1 MEGGNGMI
9 SLQSYVSKGK
19 HTLHRWLMDP
29 RTHTV
34 LRALGYLLASFLLSA
49 ASLGNVPLP
58 LSLGLVVACD
68 HWRALLAA
76 VGGCVGYLVFWGKD
90 AYVCLVWL
98 GLGLAAALLTSS
110 KRTGELLVPAV
121 AGLITAACGVLF
133 QLLREDAP
141 PVLLYF
147 LQVALA
153 AAGGW
158 LFARVQRGRNPILDW
173 LACGL
178 GVLSLAQIMPIPYV
192 GLGYIAAGVLVN
204 SSAFP
209 AAALAGLA
217 LDLAQVT
224 PVPMTAV
231 TACACLLR
239 LLPRYPKW
247 LCAFAPCTVYAT
259 CMGLCG
265 QWDLYPLPGLLIG
278 SVVGVFLPGPARTSY
293 RRGET
298 GVAQVRLEMAAG
310 VLSQTRQL
318 LLEVPETAVDEDVLV
333 VRAAE
338 RACSTC
344 PYRKNCKD
352 SKRIAM
358 LSGVLLH
365 KPLLQPEELPI
376 ACRKSGRFLAELH
389 RSQEQLCSILS
400 DRERQREYR
409 AALMQQYSFL
419 TEFLRGLS
427 DQLAKKHPT
436 QVAVYS
442 PRVYCCGN
450 RPQWQNGDRC
460 LRFSGVGCRY
470 YVILCDGM
478 GTGPGAVQEGKAAGE
493 MLRRLL
499 SVGYPAEHAL
509 KSLNSL
515 CALRERAGAVTV
527 DMLELQL
534 DTGKAALYKWGAAPS
549 YLVTALGAE
558 KLGTAG
564 PPPGLSITEG
574 QALSISLSLRRGQ
587 TLILASDGI
596 PEEGALRCCAEHR
609 SADPEE
615 LAQTLLSCA
624 RMGGEDDATVI
635 AISLTGTA
643 E

>member
-1 MEGGNGMI
+1 MS
-9 SLQSYVSKGK
+9 SLHPLVRKGK
-19 HTLHRWLMDP
+19 YTLRRWLMDP
-29 RTHTV
+29 RVHTV
-34 LRALGYLLASFLLSA
+34 LRAVGYALAGFLFSA

-58 LSLGLVVACD
+58 LALGLVVACD
-68 HWRALLAA
+68 RWQALLAA
-76 VGGCVGYLVFWGKD
+76 VGGALGYLLFWGED

-98 GLGLAAALLTSS
+98 ILGLAAAMLAGGS
-110 KRTGELLVPAV
+110 KRTAEFLLPAV
-121 AGLITAACGVLF
+121 AGLVTAACGVLF
-133 QLLREDAP
+133 QLLAEDAP
-141 PVLLYF
+141 SVLLYF
-147 LQVALA
+147 LQVGLA
-153 AAGGW
+153 AGSGW
-158 LFARVQRGRNPILDW
+158 LFARVQRGRNPVFDW
-173 LACGL
+173 ITCGL
-178 GVLSLAQIMPIPYV
+178 GVLALAQIMPFPYV

-217 LDLAQVT
+217 LDLARVT
-224 PVPMTAV
+224 GVPMTAV

-247 LCAFAPCTVYAT
+247 LCAFAPCTVYIT
-259 CMGLCG
+259 IMGISG

-278 SVVGVFLPGPARTSY
+278 GVVGVFLPGPARTSY

-318 LLEVPETAVDEDVLV
+318 LLETRETAVDEDALV

-344 PYRKNCKD
+344 PFRKNCKD
-352 SKRIAM
+352 SKRLAM

-365 KPLLQPEELPI
+365 KPLLNAEELPI
-376 ACRKSGRFLAELH
+376 TCRKSGRFLAELH

-409 AALMQQYSFL
+409 AALMQQYGFL

-427 DQLAKKHPT
+427 DQLARKHATVP
-436 QVAVYS
+436 QVYA
-442 PRVYCCGN
+442 PQIYCCGN
-450 RPQWQNGDRC
+450 RPEWKNGDRC
-460 LRFSGVGCRY
+460 LRFPGVGCRY
-470 YVILCDGM
+470 YVVLCDGM
-478 GTGPGAVQEGKAAGE
+478 GTGPGAVQEGKTAGE

-499 SVGYPAEHAL
+499 SAGYPAAHAL

-534 DTGKAALYKWGAAPS
+534 DSGKATLYKWGAAPS
-549 YLVTALGAE
+549 YIVTAVGAE

-564 PPPGLSITEG
+564 PPPGLSVTDGEELTIPIT
-574 QALSISLSLRRGQ
+574 LRRGQ
-587 TLILASDGI
+587 TVLLVSDGI
-596 PEEGALRCCAEHR
+596 PEEEALHCCAEHR
-609 SADPEE
+609 MAQPEE
-615 LAQTLLSCA
+615 LADRLLSCA

-635 AISLTGTA
+635 AVRLTGTA
-643 E
+643 T

>member
-1 MEGGNGMI
+1 MI
-9 SLQSYVSKGK
+9 SLQSCVRKGK

-34 LRALGYLLASFLLSA
+34 LRAAGYLLASFLLSA

-58 LSLGLVVACD
+58 LSLALVVACD
-68 HWRALLAA
+68 RWQALLAA
-76 VGGCVGYLVFWGKD
+76 VGGCVGYLTFWGKD
-90 AYVCLVWL
+90 GYVCLIWL
-98 GLGLAAALLTSS
+98 GLGLAAALLTGSS
-110 KRTGELLVPAV
+110 KRPGELLSPAV

-141 PVLLYF
+141 SVLLYF

-153 AAGGW
+153 AAGSW
-158 LFARVQRGRNPILDW
+158 LFCRVQRGRNPMLDW
-173 LACGL
+173 LTYGV
-178 GVLSLAQIMPIPYV
+178 GVLALAQIMPIPYV
-192 GLGYIAAGVLVN
+192 GLGYIAAGALVN

-247 LCAFAPCTVYAT
+247 LCAFAPCTLYVT
-259 CMGLCG
+259 FMGLCG

-278 SVVGVFLPGPARTSY
+278 SVVGVFLPGPTRTSY

-318 LLEVPETAVDEDVLV
+318 LLEVPETAVDEDALV

-344 PYRKNCKD
+344 PYRKTCKD

-409 AALMQQYSFL
+409 AALQQQYGFL

-427 DQLAKKHPT
+427 DQLAKKHLP
-436 QVAVYS
+436 QVAVYG

-460 LRFSGVGCRY
+460 LRFPGVGCRY

-478 GTGPGAVQEGKAAGE
+478 GTGPGAVQEGKTAAQ

-499 SVGYPAEHAL
+499 SAGYPAEHAL

-534 DTGKAALYKWGAAPS
+534 DTGKATLYKWGAAPS
-549 YLVTALGAE
+549 YLVSALGAE

-564 PPPGLSITEG
+564 PPPGLSVTDGET
-574 QALSISLSLRRGQ
+574 LTISLSLRRGQ

-596 PEEGALRCCAEHR
+596 PEEEALRCSAEHR

-615 LAQTLLSCA
+615 LAQILLSCA

-635 AISLTGTA
+635 AVSLTGTGG
-643 E
+643 

>member
-1 MEGGNGMI
+1 M
-9 SLQSYVSKGK
+9 
-19 HTLHRWLMDP
+19 
-29 RTHTV
+29 
-34 LRALGYLLASFLLSA
+34 
-49 ASLGNVPLP
+49 
-58 LSLGLVVACD
+58 
-68 HWRALLAA
+68 
-76 VGGCVGYLVFWGKD
+76 
-90 AYVCLVWL
+90 
-98 GLGLAAALLTSS
+98 
-110 KRTGELLVPAV
+110 
-121 AGLITAACGVLF
+121 LF
-133 QLLREDAP
+133 R
-141 PVLLYF
+141 
-147 LQVALA
+147 
-153 AAGGW
+153 
-158 LFARVQRGRNPILDW
+158 
-173 LACGL
+173 
-178 GVLSLAQIMPIPYV
+178 S
-192 GLGYIAAGVLVN
+192 
-204 SSAFP
+204 
-209 AAALAGLA
+209 LA

-265 QWDLYPLPGLLIG
+265 QWDLHPLPGLLIG

-318 LLEVPETAVDEDVLV
+318 LLEVPETAVDEDELV

-442 PRVYCCGN
+442 PRVFCCGN
-450 RPQWQNGDRC
+450 RPQWQNGDHC

-587 TLILASDGI
+587 TLILASVGI

>member
-1 MEGGNGMI
+1 MI
-9 SLQSYVSKGK
+9 SLQSYVRKGK
-19 HTLHRWLMDP
+19 HTLRRWLMDP
-29 RTHTV
+29 RVHTV
-34 LRALGYLLASFLLSA
+34 LRAAGYVLASFLLSA

-68 HWRALLAA
+68 RWQALLAA
-76 VGGCVGYLVFWGKD
+76 AGGCVGYLLFWGED

-98 GLGLAAALLTSS
+98 GLGLGASLLTGNS
-110 KRTGELLVPAV
+110 KRAMEFLMPAV
-121 AGLITAACGVLF
+121 GSLIAAACGVLF
-133 QLLREDAP
+133 QLLAEEAP

-153 AAGGW
+153 AASAW
-158 LFARVQRGRNPILDW
+158 LFARVRRGRNPILDW
-173 LACGL
+173 LTCGL
-178 GVLSLAQIMPIPYV
+178 GVLALAQIMPVPYI
-192 GLGYIAAGVLVN
+192 GFGYIAAGLLVN

-239 LLPRYPKW
+239 LLPKYPKW
-247 LCAFAPCTVYAT
+247 LCAFAPCTVYVAF
-259 CMGLCG
+259 MGLCG

-318 LLEVPETAVDEDVLV
+318 LLQTQEAAVDEDALV

-338 RACSTC
+338 RACGTC

-409 AALMQQYSFL
+409 AALQQQYGFL
-419 TEFLRGLS
+419 TDFLRGLS
-427 DQLAKKHPT
+427 DQLARKHVA
-436 QVAVYS
+436 QVAVYG
-442 PRVYCCGN
+442 PRIYCCGN
-450 RPQWQNGDRC
+450 RPEWKNGDRC
-460 LRFSGVGCRY
+460 LRFPGVGCRY

-478 GTGPGAVQEGKAAGE
+478 GTGPGAVQEGKTAGE

-499 SVGYPAEHAL
+499 SAGYPAEHAL

-534 DTGKAALYKWGAAPS
+534 DTGKATLYKWGAAPS
-549 YLVTALGAE
+549 YLVTAVGAE

-564 PPPGLSITEG
+564 PPPGLSVTDGEEMT
-574 QALSISLSLRRGQ
+574 LNLSLRRGQ
-587 TLILASDGI
+587 TVILASDGI
-596 PEEGALRCCAEHR
+596 PEEEALRCCTEHKN
-609 SADPEE
+609 ADPEE
-615 LAQTLLSCA
+615 LAETLLTCA
-624 RMGGEDDATVI
+624 RIGGEDDATVI
-635 AISLTGTA
+635 AVRLTGTGG
-643 E
+643 

>member
-1 MEGGNGMI
+1 MS
-9 SLQSYVSKGK
+9 SLHPLVRKGK
-19 HTLHRWLMDP
+19 YTLRRWLMDP
-29 RTHTV
+29 RVHTV
-34 LRALGYLLASFLLSA
+34 LRAVGYALAGFLFSA

-58 LSLGLVVACD
+58 LALGLVVACD
-68 HWRALLAA
+68 RWQALLAA
-76 VGGCVGYLVFWGKD
+76 VGGALGYLLFWGED

-98 GLGLAAALLTSS
+98 ILGLAAAMLAGGS
-110 KRTGELLVPAV
+110 KRTAEFLLPAV
-121 AGLITAACGVLF
+121 AGLVTAACGVLF
-133 QLLREDAP
+133 QLLAEDAP
-141 PVLLYF
+141 SVLLYF
-147 LQVALA
+147 LQVGLA
-153 AAGGW
+153 AGSGW
-158 LFARVQRGRNPILDW
+158 LFARVQRGRNPVFDW
-173 LACGL
+173 ITCGL
-178 GVLSLAQIMPIPYV
+178 GVLALAQIMPFPYV

-217 LDLAQVT
+217 LDLARVT
-224 PVPMTAV
+224 GVPMTAV

-247 LCAFAPCTVYAT
+247 LCAFAPCTVYIT
-259 CMGLCG
+259 IMGISG

-278 SVVGVFLPGPARTSY
+278 GVVGVFLPGPARTSY

-318 LLEVPETAVDEDVLV
+318 LLETRETAVDEDALV

-344 PYRKNCKD
+344 PFRKNCKD
-352 SKRIAM
+352 SKRLAM

-365 KPLLQPEELPI
+365 KPLLNAEELPI

-409 AALMQQYSFL
+409 AALMQQYGFL

-427 DQLAKKHPT
+427 DQLARKHATVP
-436 QVAVYS
+436 QVYA
-442 PRVYCCGN
+442 PQIYCCGN
-450 RPQWQNGDRC
+450 RPEWKNGDRC
-460 LRFSGVGCRY
+460 LRFPGVGCRY
-470 YVILCDGM
+470 YVVLCDGM
-478 GTGPGAVQEGKAAGE
+478 GTGPGAVQEGKTAGE

-499 SVGYPAEHAL
+499 SAGYPAAHAL

-534 DTGKAALYKWGAAPS
+534 DSGKATLYKWGAAPS
-549 YLVTALGAE
+549 YIVTAVGAE

-564 PPPGLSITEG
+564 PPPGLSVTDGEELTIPIT
-574 QALSISLSLRRGQ
+574 LRRGQ
-587 TLILASDGI
+587 TVLLVSDGI
-596 PEEGALRCCAEHR
+596 PEEEALHCCAEHR
-609 SADPEE
+609 MAQPEE
-615 LAQTLLSCA
+615 LADRLLSCA

-635 AISLTGTA
+635 AVRLTGTA
-643 E
+643 T

>member
-1 MEGGNGMI
+1 MS
-9 SLQSYVSKGK
+9 SLHPLVRKGK
-19 HTLHRWLMDP
+19 YTLRRWIMDQRVHTAMRAIGY
-29 RTHTV
+29 V
-34 LRALGYLLASFLLSA
+34 LAGFLLSA

-58 LSLGLVVACD
+58 LALGLVVACD
-68 HWRALLAA
+68 RWQALLAA
-76 VGGCVGYLVFWGKD
+76 VGGALGYLLFWGED

-98 GLGLAAALLTSS
+98 ILGLAAAMLAGGS
-110 KRTGELLVPAV
+110 KRTAEFLLPAV

-133 QLLREDAP
+133 QLLAEDAP
-141 PVLLYF
+141 SVLLYF
-147 LQVALA
+147 LQVGLA
-153 AAGGW
+153 AGSGW
-158 LFARVQRGRNPILDW
+158 LFARVQRGRNPVFDW
-173 LACGL
+173 ITCGL
-178 GVLSLAQIMPIPYV
+178 GVLALAQIMPIPYV

-224 PVPMTAV
+224 GVPMTAV

-247 LCAFAPCTVYAT
+247 LCAFAPCTVYIT
-259 CMGLCG
+259 IMGISG

-278 SVVGVFLPGPARTSY
+278 GVVGVFLPGPARTSY

-318 LLEVPETAVDEDVLV
+318 LLETREAAVDEDALV

-344 PYRKNCKD
+344 PFRKNCKD
-352 SKRIAM
+352 SKRLAM

-365 KPLLQPEELPI
+365 KPLLNAEELPI

-409 AALMQQYSFL
+409 AALMQQYGFL

-427 DQLAKKHPT
+427 DQLARKHATAP
-436 QVAVYS
+436 QVYA
-442 PRVYCCGN
+442 PQIYCCGN
-450 RPQWQNGDRC
+450 RPEWKNGDRC
-460 LRFSGVGCRY
+460 LRFPGVGCKY

-499 SVGYPAEHAL
+499 SAGYPAEHAL

-534 DTGKAALYKWGAAPS
+534 DSGKATLYKWGAAPS
-549 YLVTALGAE
+549 YIVTAVGAE

-564 PPPGLSITEG
+564 PPPGLSVTDGEELTFPIT
-574 QALSISLSLRRGQ
+574 LRRGQ
-587 TLILASDGI
+587 TVLLVSDGI
-596 PEEGALRCCAEHR
+596 PEEEALHCCAEHR
-609 SADPEE
+609 TAQPEE
-615 LAQTLLSCA
+615 LADRLLSCA

-635 AISLTGTA
+635 AVRLTGTA
-643 E
+643 T

>member
-1 MEGGNGMI
+1 MS
-9 SLQSYVSKGK
+9 SLHPLVRKGK
-19 HTLHRWLMDP
+19 YTLRRWIMDQRVHTAM
-29 RTHTV
+29 
-34 LRALGYLLASFLLSA
+34 RAVGYALAGFLLSA

-58 LSLGLVVACD
+58 LALGLVVACD
-68 HWRALLAA
+68 RWQALLAA
-76 VGGCVGYLVFWGKD
+76 VGSALGYLLFWGED

-98 GLGLAAALLTSS
+98 ILGLAAAMLAGGN
-110 KRTGELLVPAV
+110 KRTAEFLLPAV
-121 AGLITAACGVLF
+121 AGLVTAACGVLF
-133 QLLREDAP
+133 QLLAEDAP
-141 PVLLYF
+141 SVLLYF
-147 LQVALA
+147 LQVGLA
-153 AAGGW
+153 AGSGW
-158 LFARVQRGRNPILDW
+158 LFARVQRGRNPVFDW
-173 LACGL
+173 ITCGL
-178 GVLSLAQIMPIPYV
+178 GVLALAQIMPIPYV

-224 PVPMTAV
+224 GVPMTAV

-247 LCAFAPCTVYAT
+247 LCAFAPCTVYIT
-259 CMGLCG
+259 IMGISG

-278 SVVGVFLPGPARTSY
+278 GVVGVFLPGPARTSY

-318 LLEVPETAVDEDVLV
+318 LLETREAAVDEDALV

-344 PYRKNCKD
+344 PFRKNCKD
-352 SKRIAM
+352 SKRLAM

-365 KPLLQPEELPI
+365 KPLLNAEELPI

-409 AALMQQYSFL
+409 AALMQQYGFL

-427 DQLAKKHPT
+427 DQLARKHATAP
-436 QVAVYS
+436 QVYA
-442 PRVYCCGN
+442 PQIYCCGN
-450 RPQWQNGDRC
+450 RPEWKNGDRC
-460 LRFSGVGCRY
+460 LRFPGVGCKY
-470 YVILCDGM
+470 YVVLCDGM
-478 GTGPGAVQEGKAAGE
+478 GTGPGAVQEGKTAGE

-499 SVGYPAEHAL
+499 SAGYPAAHAL

-534 DTGKAALYKWGAAPS
+534 DSGKATLYKWGAAPS
-549 YLVTALGAE
+549 YIVTAVGAE

-564 PPPGLSITEG
+564 PPPGLSVTDGEELTFPIT
-574 QALSISLSLRRGQ
+574 LRRGQ
-587 TLILASDGI
+587 TVLLVSDGI
-596 PEEGALRCCAEHR
+596 PEEEALRCCAEHR
-609 SADPEE
+609 TAQPEE
-615 LAQTLLSCA
+615 LADRLLSCA

-635 AISLTGTA
+635 AVRLTGTA
-643 E
+643 T